1 MIRRMILSRLA
12 REEHRLGESVEYV
25 RYILHV
31 SLRAFFRFA
40 KIFSIAEYRDR
51 LPADAYHVARIVAA
65 RDEDCGTCVQ
75 IEINLAKASGVPSA
89 LLQAVINRNLDAL
102 PHPILDVYR
111 FVEMVVTS
119 AEEDDSLRQNII
131 THYGER
137 GLVELALA
145 IGASRFFPI
154 VKRTLGHATTC
165 ANVHI
170 LT

>member
-12 REEHRLGESVEYV
+12 REEHRLDESVEYV

-102 PHPILDVYR
+102 PHPNLRRLSICGDGGDV
-111 FVEMVVTS
+111 
-119 AEEDDSLRQNII
+119 
-131 THYGER
+131 
-137 GLVELALA
+137 
-145 IGASRFFPI
+145 
-154 VKRTLGHATTC
+154 C
-165 ANVHI
+165 
-170 LT
+170 

>member
-1 MIRRMILSRLA
+1 M
-12 REEHRLGESVEYV
+12 
-25 RYILHV
+25 
-31 SLRAFFRFA
+31 RAFFRFS
-40 KIFSIAEYRDR
+40 KIFSIAEYRDG

-65 RDEDCGTCVQ
+65 RDEGCGTCVQ
-75 IEINLAKASGVPSA
+75 IEVNLAKASGVPSA

-102 PHPILDVYR
+102 PPPILDVYQ

-119 AEEDDSLRQNII
+119 AEEDDSLRQKII

-145 IGASRFFPI
+145 IGTSRFFPI
-154 VKRTLGHATTC
+154 VKRTLGYATTC